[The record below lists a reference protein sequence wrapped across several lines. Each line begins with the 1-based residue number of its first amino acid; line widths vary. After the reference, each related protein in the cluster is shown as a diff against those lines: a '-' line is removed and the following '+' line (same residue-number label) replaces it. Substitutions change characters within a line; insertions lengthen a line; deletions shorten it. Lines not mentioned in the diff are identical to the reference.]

1 MWMSKDTYKTLDLR
15 LSLGKKKRRRRR
27 KKKEETGNKGTG
39 SQATQEI
46 DHDKMNRAFTN
57 DEQGWA
63 N

>member
-15 LSLGKKKRRRRR
+15 LSLGKKKK